1 MAKTYHLNKTE
12 LCEQLGYRLIHI
24 WENEWN
30 NNKDEIKAKLENIL
44 NNAEELATNSKELI
58 LDRCWY
64 SKNTIING
72 FKLAEIT
79 EPELMKNNCYNCGKL
94 IRKIEEDIKK

>member
-1 MAKTYHLNKTE
+1 MEK
-12 LCEQLGYRLIHI
+12 
-24 WENEWN
+24 
-30 NNKDEIKAKLENIL
+30 IL
-44 NNAEELATNSKELI
+44 NNTEEFATNNKKLI

-72 FKLAEIT
+72 FKLIEIT

-94 IRKIEEDIKK
+94 IYRKIEEDIEK

>member
-1 MAKTYHLNKTE
+1 MKTE
-12 LCEQLGYRLIHI
+12 LCEQLEYRLIHI

-30 NNKDEIKAKLENIL
+30 NNKDEIKAKLEKIL
-44 NNAEELATNSKELI
+44 NNTEEFATNNKELI

-64 SKNTIING
+64 SKNMTINE
-72 FKLAEIT
+72 FKLVEIT

-94 IRKIEEDIKK
+94 IYRKIEEDIEK